1 MTLLL
6 LHTGC
11 HANNNT
17 ILTTSGFPH
26 KKYTCHNSGSGCKKG
41 SRKCISCLFYF
52 YRGIAGKIFI
62 LIWIG
67 AGLLTFIIGKPG
79 WHIGASGLIYGLAFF
94 LFFSGI
100 LRKYVPL
107 IAISLLVTFL
117 YGGIIWHMFPYFS
130 PANMSWEGHLSG
142 GIMGTLCALAF
153 VNHGPQRPE
162 PFADE
167 KDDDEEEEEN
177 PKEEFSNQDLC
188 NASINNVIFA
198 VNNLTEIANRIIPKN
213 LRII

>member
-1 MTLLL
+1 
-6 LHTGC
+6 
-11 HANNNT
+11 
-17 ILTTSGFPH
+17 
-26 KKYTCHNSGSGCKKG
+26 
-41 SRKCISCLFYF
+41 
-52 YRGIAGKIFI
+52 
-62 LIWIG
+62 
-67 AGLLTFIIGKPG
+67 
-79 WHIGASGLIYGLAFF
+79 
-94 LFFSGI
+94 
-100 LRKYVPL
+100 
-107 IAISLLVTFL
+107 
-117 YGGIIWHMFPYFS
+117 MFPYFS

-188 NASINNVIFA
+188 NASISNVIFA

>member
-1 MTLLL
+1 
-6 LHTGC
+6 
-11 HANNNT
+11 
-17 ILTTSGFPH
+17 
-26 KKYTCHNSGSGCKKG
+26 
-41 SRKCISCLFYF
+41 
-52 YRGIAGKIFI
+52 
-62 LIWIG
+62 
-67 AGLLTFIIGKPG
+67 
-79 WHIGASGLIYGLAFF
+79 
-94 LFFSGI
+94 
-100 LRKYVPL
+100 
-107 IAISLLVTFL
+107 
-117 YGGIIWHMFPYFS
+117 MFPYFS

-142 GIMGTLCALAF
+142 GIMGTLRALAF